1 MDKKR
6 MQDGTHSFAFR
17 QVHNDTLAAA
27 ILSKIAQTTPDQSVR
42 ILIVTRYRSG
52 RELKVS
58 NSDQLFPCAWAMMM
72 SETSPSSLSF
82 RSSELSQPI

>member
-6 MQDGTHSFAFR
+6 MQDGAHSFAFSTA
-17 QVHNDTLAAA
+17 HNDTTPAA
-27 ILSKIAQTTPDQSVR
+27 ILCKIAQITRDQSDR
-42 ILIVTRYRSG
+42 IPSVSRPEFG

-58 NSDQLFPCAWAMMM
+58 NSDQLLFRAWVIMM
-72 SETSPSSLSF
+72 SEMSHSSLSF